1 LLPELVEP
9 IVYAFLFNSLND
21 LPYVAIP
28 NISFSDGVPLSI
40 HVFTAQ
46 SYEIEQPIDKL
57 LPHDS
62 TENSRQFTSDDHST
76 TSG

>member
-1 LLPELVEP
+1 VPAPALVEP

-28 NISFSDGVPLSI
+28 NISFSGGVPLSI

-46 SYEIEQPIDKL
+46 SYEIEQKIDKF
-57 LPHDS
+57 LPHHRTRHD
-62 TENSRQFTSDDHST
+62 NSLSI
-76 TSG
+76 